1 MKEEN
6 RLGNFLGYPSEI
18 QQYREKFMNPKTLN
32 ELLLVN
38 KEQIQAEFQVKKFSM
53 KVLSYA
59 QIDEAAFHLGNKKMN
74 RYPNILACRSYN

>member
-18 QQYREKFMNPKTLN
+18 QQYREKFMHPKKLN

-38 KEQIQAEFQVKKFSM
+38 KE
-53 KVLSYA
+53 
-59 QIDEAAFHLGNKKMN
+59 
-74 RYPNILACRSYN
+74 